1 MADTNV
7 ARNPVNVTIA
17 PQAEVY
23 RGIQIYHDQRGYWF
37 ATPRG
42 KVERSQNIERIRRS
56 IDIVQMVLSTSTST
70 STSICKGC
78 KP

>member
-1 MADTNV
+1 MTTVHTNG
-7 ARNPVNVTIA
+7 ATTASDAIA

-23 RGIQIYHDQRGYWF
+23 RGIQIHHDQRGYWF

-56 IDIVQMVLSTSTST
+56 IDIVLMVLDTASACHSRD
-70 STSICKGC
+70 GC
-78 KP
+78 RS